1 MGLWGSKKVRSRSC
15 SGLLDPSTAAFSLS
29 TTAIIAA
36 NDYKSKFM
44 DNLLTLAKSCTYT
57 KLVRAQ
63 TWAKKKFPWGL
74 LDTNARYTYT
84 VDRAALF
91 SFLQSQSSEIVELIT
106 VSTGSA
112 DPLTLATP
120 TILQSYPDYDVS
132 IHSFVSE
139 DLTYT
144 YNGANVIGSNIIVS
158 FSADDEHIVNFTI
171 TADNNGNYLY
181 VYYKDGD
188 SYKYYFQNLA
198 VNSNFVTERV
208 KSFQS
213 DYFFI
218 VPFRL
223 HEQRLKNLAKS
234 DAEYKTLWKRSKQLV
249 TKLGFDL
256 ELIDSRVHGWEK
268 KPKKDDGT
276 EQGDLGNIDE
286 GYLYF
291 GVPITGSNRAV
302 DEYIF
307 KYCLYLKDIGSN
319 KVTCGDS
326 SWYDGI
332 HLQDYLS
339 GVNVDWGDVTVDY
352 IPHSGKPGKYYKE
365 GFGNTFIIMKQLAN
379 GTAKRITVTN
389 FSITDIICNEYCT
402 THGIPGDLS
411 TTDTNDPFLIP
422 LCKSVLQ
429 DMGISN
435 RNQVCLHAL
444 RLMLDYHEKKS
455 KSFSES
461 KLGKLLIIHIY
472 APIIGAVL
480 PVIGTV
486 AYVQAVYQMVIQNK
500 NPTGLAKMLL
510 KTAEKL
516 HKLNNLPL
524 VTLFKLLGP
533 KLGLIVLIIIII
545 IIAIFTFG
553 AGAAAAAPTI
563 ASTGG
568 VVQVGSTAVVTTVQ
582 VSASSGLAS
591 AAAVG
596 TSTGLG
602 VGMSWSS
609 MVATVAMSQ
618 AQQAYSQALSEDLNK
633 RVRKYTSQLNELK
646 AQYEQA
652 YNENMADHIYG
663 GINKF
668 ASKALVVSNIKNS
681 LLISPEYYEY
691 LIDNDSLVQDQ
702 QETLNR
708 LVDPESMERI
718 IDKALEMVHV

>member
-1 MGLWGSKKVRSRSC
+1 
-15 SGLLDPSTAAFSLS
+15 
-29 TTAIIAA
+29 
-36 NDYKSKFM
+36 
-44 DNLLTLAKSCTYT
+44 
-57 KLVRAQ
+57 
-63 TWAKKKFPWGL
+63 
-74 LDTNARYTYT
+74 
-84 VDRAALF
+84 
-91 SFLQSQSSEIVELIT
+91 
-106 VSTGSA
+106 
-112 DPLTLATP
+112 
-120 TILQSYPDYDVS
+120 
-132 IHSFVSE
+132 
-139 DLTYT
+139 
-144 YNGANVIGSNIIVS
+144 
-158 FSADDEHIVNFTI
+158 
-171 TADNNGNYLY
+171 
-181 VYYKDGD
+181 
-188 SYKYYFQNLA
+188 
-198 VNSNFVTERV
+198 
-208 KSFQS
+208 
-213 DYFFI
+213 
-218 VPFRL
+218 
-223 HEQRLKNLAKS
+223 
-234 DAEYKTLWKRSKQLV
+234 
-249 TKLGFDL
+249 
-256 ELIDSRVHGWEK
+256 
-268 KPKKDDGT
+268 
-276 EQGDLGNIDE
+276 
-286 GYLYF
+286 
-291 GVPITGSNRAV
+291 
-302 DEYIF
+302 
-307 KYCLYLKDIGSN
+307 
-319 KVTCGDS
+319 
-326 SWYDGI
+326 
-332 HLQDYLS
+332 
-339 GVNVDWGDVTVDY
+339 
-352 IPHSGKPGKYYKE
+352 
-365 GFGNTFIIMKQLAN
+365 MKQLAN
-379 GTAKRITVTN
+379 GMAKRITVTN

-402 THGIPGDLS
+402 THGIPGNLS
-411 TTDTNDPFLIP
+411 VTDTNDPFLIP
-422 LCKSVLQ
+422 LCKTVLQ

-444 RLMLDYHEKKS
+444 RIMLDYHEKKS

-461 KLGKLLIIHIY
+461 KLGKLLILHIY

-500 NPTGLAKMLL
+500 NPTGLAKTLL
-510 KTAEKL
+510 KTVEKL

-524 VTLFKLLGP
+524 VTLFRLLGP

-553 AGAAAAAPTI
+553 AGAAAAAPTV

-668 ASKALVVSNIKNS
+668 ASKTLVVSNIKNS

-708 LVDPESMERI
+708 LVDPDSMERI
-718 IDKALEMVHV
+718 IDKALEMVTV